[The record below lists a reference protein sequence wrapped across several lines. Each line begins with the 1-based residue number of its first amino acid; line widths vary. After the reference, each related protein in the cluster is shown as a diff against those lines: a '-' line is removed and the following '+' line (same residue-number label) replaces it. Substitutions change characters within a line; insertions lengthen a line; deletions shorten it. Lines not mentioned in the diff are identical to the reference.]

1 MNLGYR
7 LSMKAAIFDQ
17 IGEPDV
23 LRYAEVDDPA
33 VRPGGVLLEVRAIGI
48 QGGDLIN
55 RREGQ
60 GLDQP
65 HIVGYQ
71 ASGIVRGVGEGV
83 TSVVPGQRVV
93 AMMMKGSH
101 AELASVSARKV
112 WALPDSVSFEDAAAL
127 PVEFGTASDCL
138 FEFGQLQAG
147 ETVLVQAGSGGVGLA
162 AIQLAKAAGAT
173 VLTTSVGADGR
184 RERLQELG
192 ADYVIDYTEVD
203 VVNEVLRLT
212 DGKGVELVVDP
223 IGGRTLE
230 GSIAALAYRGR
241 ISWIGNAGR
250 DVEPPKVWP
259 LMEKNGTLT
268 GVFFALEQSR
278 QPQRTY
284 DLVADLVARVGT
296 GELTSVL
303 DRTFALS
310 DAAEAHRYV
319 ETGVAF
325 GRVLMIP

>member
-1 MNLGYR
+1 
-7 LSMKAAIFDQ
+7 MKAAIFDQ
-17 IGEPDV
+17 TGEPDV
-23 LRYAEVDDPA
+23 LRYDEVPDPA

-55 RREGQ
+55 RREGR

-71 ASGIVRGVGEGV
+71 ASGVVREVGDGV
-83 TSVVPGQRVV
+83 TSLKPGDRVV

-112 WALPDSVSFEDAAAL
+112 WLLPDSVSFEDAAAL
-127 PVEFGTASDCL
+127 PVEFGTAADCL
-138 FEFGQLQAG
+138 FEFGALQPG

-173 VLTTSVGADGR
+173 VLTTSVASEGR
-184 RERLQELG
+184 RERLLDLG
-192 ADYVIDYTEVD
+192 ADHVIDYTQVD
-203 VVNEVLRLT
+203 VPAEVLRLT
-212 DGKGVELVVDP
+212 GDKGADLVVDP

-250 DVEPPKVWP
+250 DAEPPKVWP
-259 LMEKNGTLT
+259 LMEKNGSLT
-268 GVFFALEQSR
+268 AVFFAMEQSR

-284 DLVADLVARVGT
+284 DLIADLLARVGT
-296 GELTSVL
+296 GELTAVL
-303 DRTFALS
+303 DRSFALS

>member
-1 MNLGYR
+1 
-7 LSMKAAIFDQ
+7 MKAAMFDTT
-17 IGEPDV
+17 GGPEV
-23 LRYAEVDDPA
+23 LRYDEIADPA

-60 GLDQP
+60 GLDRP
-65 HIVGYQ
+65 HVVGYQ
-71 ASGIVRGVGEGV
+71 ASGVVREVGEGV
-83 TSVVPGQRVV
+83 TSVSPGQRVV

-101 AELASVSARKV
+101 AELASVTARKV
-112 WALPDSVSFEDAAAL
+112 WALPDTVSFEDAAAL

-138 FEFGQLQAG
+138 FEFGHLSPG

-173 VLTTSVGADGR
+173 VLTTSVAADGR
-184 RERLQELG
+184 EERLLALG
-192 ADYVIDYTEVD
+192 ADHVVDYTQVD
-203 VVNEVLRLT
+203 VVAEVLRLT
-212 DGKGVELVVDP
+212 DGRGADLVVDP

-250 DVEPPKVWP
+250 DVDPPKVWP
-259 LMEKNGTLT
+259 LMEKNGALT
-268 GVFFALEQSR
+268 AVFFAMEQSR

-284 DLVADLVARVGT
+284 DLIADLIARVGT
-296 GELTSVL
+296 GELKAVL
-303 DRTFALS
+303 DRSFALS